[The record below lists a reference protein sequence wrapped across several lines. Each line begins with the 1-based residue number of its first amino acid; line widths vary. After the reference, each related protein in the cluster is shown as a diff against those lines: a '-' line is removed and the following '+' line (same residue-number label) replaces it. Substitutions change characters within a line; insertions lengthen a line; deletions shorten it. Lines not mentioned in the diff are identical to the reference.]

1 MTSNPQQLADAPII
15 VSGLPRSGTTWM
27 QAYLDRHPAIHIAGQ
42 TPKGG
47 GWPEWQAWYQ
57 QLRLWGA
64 WAVDNNRQLDYPAP
78 HYAGSPPDRCREIF
92 REAWRQF
99 VCGFSTDPP
108 PVRWGWKG
116 LGLCWSEDWQ
126 QQVQHLWPAARWIIG
141 LRNPRRIV
149 ESLRNTYRADAPLT
163 EYLGYWVNTCR
174 FVESLS
180 PDRCATF
187 DIDRLAELSPEQR
200 QTALEPVWH
209 AIGEQPTRAVRR
221 FAADM
226 PVVHKVRP
234 DSQRQTTISPYAWQL
249 VVDRFPDARRYLDWF
264 HSRAA
269 AQSAS

>member
-1 MTSNPQQLADAPII
+1 MTTQPQTEAGPVI

-27 QAYLDRHPAIHIAGQ
+27 QAYLDRHPEIHIAGQ

-57 QLRLWGA
+57 QLRLWGS

-99 VCGFSTDPP
+99 ICGFGADETGRLPR
-108 PVRWGWKG
+108 RWGWKG

-126 QQVQHLWPAARWIIG
+126 QQVQHLWPDARWIIG

-149 ESLRNTYRADAPLT
+149 ESLRATFRADARLT
-163 EYLGYWVNTCR
+163 EYLGYWVATCR
-174 FVESLS
+174 FVEQL
-180 PDRCATF
+180 PADRCATF
-187 DIDRLAELSPEQR
+187 DIDRLAALDPDQR
-200 QTALEPVWH
+200 QTKLEPVWH
-209 AIGEQPTRAVRR
+209 AIGEQPTREVLQ

-226 PVVHKVRP
+226 PVVHQVTP
-234 DSQRQTTISPYAWQL
+234 HSQRQRTVSHESYIRALNAVPH
-249 VVDRFPDARRYLDWF
+249 ARHYLDWF
-264 HSRAA
+264 HSR
-269 AQSAS
+269 SKELT